1 MNELA
6 GLTEEGTAPAVP
18 FAAFFRHAF
27 TGSALRDYKFVILT
41 ARAFPQN
48 EWMQLSDESQATH
61 AGFGTNGPQRVLV
74 VEDDRRVAA
83 YLKQGLSESGFQVDV
98 AADGIEGKY
107 LASEGRYAVVLLDVM
122 LPGLD
127 GFDVLRAIRGS
138 RLRHTPVLM
147 LTARDQLE
155 DRVKGLQAGADD
167 YLPKPFAFS
176 ELLARIGALM
186 RRGQSAFLPPAS
198 LLRMANLEIDLLAR
212 KVTRGGERIDL
223 TAKEFQLLALLMERR
238 GQVLSRTVL
247 AERIWDMNFNTET
260 NMVEV
265 AVRRLRAKID
275 DSFAPKLLHNV
286 RGMGYVLEERE
297 GRTA

>member
-1 MNELA
+1 MHAADQLPAMA
-6 GLTEEGTAPAVP
+6 GEQG
-18 FAAFFRHAF
+18 
-27 TGSALRDYKFVILT
+27 G
-41 ARAFPQN
+41 
-48 EWMQLSDESQATH
+48 
-61 AGFGTNGPQRVLV
+61 GFGVNGAQRLLV
-74 VEDDRRVAA
+74 IEDDRRVAA
-83 YLKQGLSESGFQVDV
+83 YLKQGLSESGFMVDV

-127 GFDVLRAIRGS
+127 GFDVLRAIRSS

-186 RRGQSAFLPPAS
+186 RRGQAAYLPPAS
-198 LLRMANLEIDLLAR
+198 LLRLANLEIDLLAR
-212 KVTRGGERIDL
+212 KVTRAGQRIDL

-238 GQVLSRTVL
+238 GQILSRTVL

-275 DSFAPKLLHNV
+275 DPFSPKLLHNV
-286 RGMGYVLEERE
+286 RGMGYVLEER
-297 GRTA
+297 GA